1 MRIFVRAKLKAKEE
15 KVEKIK
21 VQKLTGEETQYLVSV
36 KELPVDGK
44 ANEAIIRALAG
55 YFKVPKSQVRILAG
69 HASREKVV
77 EII

>member
-1 MRIFVRAKLKAKEE
+1 MRIFIRAKLKAKEE
-15 KVEKIK
+15 RVEKVK

-44 ANEAIIRALAG
+44 ANEAIIRVLAE

-69 HASREKVV
+69 RASREKIV